1 MPEGPEIRRAADWL
15 RRYVGARIVNEVRAD
30 DRPLQIPVAALPLS
44 VNAVDAHGKVLW
56 MECTTAQG
64 APVCVV
70 LKLNLTGQL
79 STDPSPHTRATLV
92 VETPMPSI
100 QYADATGFGWMKLM
114 TPAELGAVV
123 DALGPDP
130 LKTPLDGPAVVAAL
144 AAGGKPVAAKLL
156 DQERVAGVGNYLRAE
171 VVFAA
176 QLSEEEWAAPT
187 LSREAASRLAAAVNA
202 VCRDAYEL
210 GPRYVLKCYKVAGMS
225 EKKVGGRAFYFLPR

>member
-1 MPEGPEIRRAADWL
+1 MAESLQFLIDYG
-15 RRYVGARIVNEVRAD
+15 YIVVFVWVLLDQLGLPIPAI
-30 DRPLQIPVAALPLS
+30 PL
-44 VNAVDAHGKVLW
+44 
-56 MECTTAQG
+56 M
-64 APVCVV
+64 
-70 LKLNLTGQL
+70 
-79 STDPSPHTRATLV
+79 
-92 VETPMPSI
+92 
-100 QYADATGFGWMKLM
+100 
-114 TPAELGAVV
+114 
-123 DALGPDP
+123 
-130 LKTPLDGPAVVAAL
+130 L

-202 VCRDAYEL
+202 VCRDAYER